1 MKLTKIEQQRNN
13 PKRYS
18 LYIDGQFYMGVD
30 ESVVIKFGLLNPRP
44 IDQQQLDEIKQVEF
58 EQSLYLKG
66 IHYLSYGLRTTKE
79 MRDYLTKYLKEHV
92 DEEALDLSLVEDTID
107 RLTTQRY
114 LDDLEYAKSYVQ
126 NHALINAKGPGRI
139 RRELER
145 KGVSSSH
152 IEEGLHNY
160 DEEMLLDNA
169 KKISEKYI
177 RTKKQHSVTMLKQ
190 KLMQYLMQRG
200 YSRETIDQIWDQLSF
215 QEAKERQDDL
225 LDREGLKALRR
236 QKRKHS
242 GYELQQRIIANLMRK
257 GFNYADI
264 KEWMDNQEEGW
275 DE

>member
-44 IDQQQLDEIKQVEF
+44 IDQKQLDEIKQVEF

-92 DEEALDLSLVEDTID
+92 DEEALDLSLVEDIIN

-126 NHALINAKGPGRI
+126 NHALINAKGPERI
-139 RRELER
+139 RMELER
-145 KGVSSSH
+145 KGVSLDH
-152 IEEGLHNY
+152 IEEGLQNY
-160 DEEMLLDNA
+160 DEEMRLDNA
-169 KKISEKYI
+169 IKLSEKYI
-177 RTKKQHSVTMLKQ
+177 RTKKQYSVTMLKQ
-190 KLMQYLMQRG
+190 KLMQHLMQKG
-200 YSRETIDQIWDQLSF
+200 YTRETIDQIWDDLSF
-215 QEAKERQDDL
+215 EEATERQDDL
-225 LDREGLKALRR
+225 LEREALKALRR

-242 GYELQQRIIANLMRK
+242 GYELQQRIIATLMRK
-257 GFNYADI
+257 GFNYGDI
-264 KEWMDNQEEGW
+264 REWMDEQEEGW